1 MDAKFDFAKLL
12 VYKAGQ
18 FIKSEMQNTF
28 DVEEKSRFDDLVTSL
43 DKKTQKLLI
52 QEIIQHYPDDNIL
65 AEEDDVRSPIAQGN
79 VWVLDPIDG
88 TVNFIVQKDNFTV
101 MLAYYEEGVGQFG
114 IIYDVMADILYSGG
128 GHFDVYANDKKIV
141 PFQECPLE
149 RCLLGVNSAMYA
161 ENDCGIAHLAS
172 ETLGVRIYGG
182 AGISMA
188 KVMQG
193 KLLAYF
199 SYIQPWDYA
208 AAKIMGETLGF
219 TLLTLDG
226 EEPNYSTRQK
236 VMFLPKS
243 KLNLIQSYLTKK

>member
-1 MDAKFDFAKLL
+1 M
-12 VYKAGQ
+12 YKAGQ

-88 TVNFIVQKDNFTV
+88 TVNFIVQKDNFAV

-128 GHFDVYANDKKIV
+128 GHFD
-141 PFQECPLE
+141 
-149 RCLLGVNSAMYA
+149 
-161 ENDCGIAHLAS
+161 
-172 ETLGVRIYGG
+172 
-182 AGISMA
+182 
-188 KVMQG
+188 
-193 KLLAYF
+193 
-199 SYIQPWDYA
+199 
-208 AAKIMGETLGF
+208 
-219 TLLTLDG
+219 
-226 EEPNYSTRQK
+226 
-236 VMFLPKS
+236 
-243 KLNLIQSYLTKK
+243 

>member
-88 TVNFIVQKDNFTV
+88 TVNFIVQKD
-101 MLAYYEEGVGQFG
+101 
-114 IIYDVMADILYSGG
+114 S
-128 GHFDVYANDKKIV
+128 
-141 PFQECPLE
+141 
-149 RCLLGVNSAMYA
+149 LLRRRRWTIWY
-161 ENDCGIAHLAS
+161 HL
-172 ETLGVRIYGG
+172 RRYG
-182 AGISMA
+182 
-188 KVMQG
+188 
-193 KLLAYF
+193 
-199 SYIQPWDYA
+199 
-208 AAKIMGETLGF
+208 
-219 TLLTLDG
+219 
-226 EEPNYSTRQK
+226 
-236 VMFLPKS
+236 
-243 KLNLIQSYLTKK
+243 

>member
-1 MDAKFDFAKLL
+1 
-12 VYKAGQ
+12 
-18 FIKSEMQNTF
+18 
-28 DVEEKSRFDDLVTSL
+28 
-43 DKKTQKLLI
+43 
-52 QEIIQHYPDDNIL
+52 
-65 AEEDDVRSPIAQGN
+65 
-79 VWVLDPIDG
+79 
-88 TVNFIVQKDNFTV
+88 
-101 MLAYYEEGVGQFG
+101 
-114 IIYDVMADILYSGG
+114 MADILYSGG

-199 SYIQPWDYA
+199 FVYS
-208 AAKIMGETLGF
+208 TLG
-219 TLLTLDG
+219 LCC
-226 EEPNYSTRQK
+226 
-236 VMFLPKS
+236 S
-243 KLNLIQSYLTKK
+243 KNHGGDIRIYLINA